1 MPAAAVTREVA
12 FARAPHAAPNDKV
25 AVHVPATFDA
35 GAPFLLCVFMHG
47 LSGEVPFED
56 HIRRA
61 IAQLERCA
69 ANVVLVAPR
78 FGDRS
83 APGAFDDPA
92 GFPAFIDELRHVLP
106 QMAPLD
112 ADAVARAPIVL
123 AVFSGGWRPLTGV
136 LNGLLAS
143 ASPCADRIKGIL
155 LLDSVFGP
163 LSSAAIIAWQRKR
176 RAQAALLSIYG
187 RDTLDDARDSNLAL
201 IEVLKPTGPVRTPA
215 SWDDVGD
222 FPPGTVVFLEV
233 TTPHIDITSDGPPA
247 APIAAFLGLLGH
259 RPAKSA

>member
-1 MPAAAVTREVA
+1 MPAAGITRDIA
-12 FARAPHAAPNDKV
+12 FAHAPHAAPDNKV

-35 GAPFLLCVFMHG
+35 RAPFLLCVFMHG

-61 IAQLERCA
+61 IDQLGHCA

-83 APGAFDDPA
+83 APGAFNDPA
-92 GFPAFIDELRHVLP
+92 GFPAFIEELRRVLP
-106 QMAPLD
+106 EMLPLGEG
-112 ADAVARAPIVL
+112 AVARAPIVL
-123 AVFSGGWRPLTGV
+123 AVFSGGWRPLTAV
-136 LNGLLAS
+136 LNGFLAS
-143 ASPCADRIKGIL
+143 ASPDADRIKGIL
-155 LLDSVFGP
+155 LLDSIFGP
-163 LSSAAIIAWQRKR
+163 LSSAAVIAWQHER

-187 RDTLDDARDSNLAL
+187 RDTLDDARDANLAL
-201 IEVLKPTGPVRTPA
+201 IEALKPTGAVRAPG
-215 SWDDVGD
+215 SWDEAGD

-247 APIAAFLGLLGH
+247 APIAAFLARLGD
-259 RPAKSA
+259 AASV